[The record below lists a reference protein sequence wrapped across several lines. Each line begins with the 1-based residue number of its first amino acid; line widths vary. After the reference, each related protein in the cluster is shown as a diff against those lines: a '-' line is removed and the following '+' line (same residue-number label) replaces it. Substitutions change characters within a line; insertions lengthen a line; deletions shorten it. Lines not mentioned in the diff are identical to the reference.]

1 MMRKGF
7 VVAVA
12 AVSFG
17 LGAWLSPRLTAQD
30 AERYS
35 VPVALKA
42 GQGVSQ
48 SPPAGATCQIEEVA
62 HQWVRCQ
69 GGEWRNLETGYGFR
83 IHGSKK

>member
-1 MMRKGF
+1 MRKGF

-17 LGAWLSPRLTAQD
+17 LGAWLSPRLTAQNT
-30 AERYS
+30 AAYS
-35 VPVALKA
+35 VPVNFKP
-42 GQGVSQ
+42 GQGVTQ
-48 SPPAGATCQIEEVA
+48 SPPGGAICQIELVA

-83 IHGSKK
+83 VHESKK